1 MYCWNSRLKTR
12 LISSSNFLA
21 TSSRNASQTKSRT
34 FGSLGST
41 FKEKQNEEEI
51 SAVRSAIHVSGREQ
65 SWPALLRPRGHRMR
79 KRHLH
84 EAHSI
89 SDPSG
94 KRPPPN
100 VVQKQKTQGRTIV
113 DMLGLDAERP
123 REQETL
129 RSWQRAYII
138 DHIDDM
144 LEDIELQVEEDLGSS
159 GVQAQGQTATLSPH
173 LRHRE

>member
-1 MYCWNSRLKTR
+1 
-12 LISSSNFLA
+12 
-21 TSSRNASQTKSRT
+21 
-34 FGSLGST
+34 
-41 FKEKQNEEEI
+41 
-51 SAVRSAIHVSGREQ
+51 
-65 SWPALLRPRGHRMR
+65 MR

-129 RSWQRAYII
+129 RSWQRACII
-138 DHIDDM
+138 DHIDNM
-144 LEDIELQVEEDLGSS
+144 LEDIELQVEEDKEEDS
-159 GVQAQGQTATLSPH
+159 GVENSKQQPLSSH
-173 LRHRE
+173 LPNQE